1 MKKTVKSVKKSA
13 KERVEFVDVTPHRSI
28 MLKLGQSGYSLSEAL
43 AELID
48 NSIDASLPEKKL
60 NIDIS
65 LDEKKI
71 SIVDNGSGMPKDVAS
86 KVLKLGFSTKEGL
99 STLGKFGLG
108 LKTSCLSLGKSFD
121 IKTSPV
127 GSDEEYSVSFDEDSW
142 MKSGE
147 WHKYPLKITKGVA
160 KGKSYTKII
169 IENINRFYKKQVRK
183 PWKLKNTEGVVLGE
197 QFTPID
203 SAGIYVPA
211 GQAPLVSTVYMTVV
225 PARIAGVKRI
235 ALATPPDKSGNIN
248 PHILVVADL
257 LKVNEIYKV
266 GGAQAIAA
274 FTFGTKTIP
283 AVHKIAGPGNA
294 YVTEAK
300 RQAYGYVDIDMLA
313 GPTELVIIANRRSP
327 SAYLKADLL
336 AQAEHNGGLAILI
349 TNSKSQAKQFKHE
362 VNQGYVVLVKNLE
375 QAIEAANEIAP
386 EHLEILVKNPFKIVK
401 KIKNA
406 GAIFLGPY
414 SPVAV
419 GDYAAGPSHV
429 LPTGST
435 AKFFSGLSLNDFYK
449 SSHII
454 SYSKKALEDIRAPL
468 EKIANIEGL
477 SKHLESVKVRFE

>member
-1 MKKTVKSVKKSA
+1 MKIIKYGSQELRKIYNRTLCRKPKVISTVA
-13 KERVEFVDVTPHRSI
+13 KILEDVR
-28 MLKLGQSGYSLSEAL
+28 LCGDEAL
-43 AELID
+43 CRYTRKYDKVKILPKYLKVTQAEISGAYQNIQPD
-48 NSIDASLPEKKL
+48 FVESL
-60 NIDIS
+60 
-65 LDEKKI
+65 
-71 SIVDNGSGMPKDVAS
+71 
-86 KVLKLGFSTKEGL
+86 
-99 STLGKFGLG
+99 
-108 LKTSCLSLGKSFD
+108 
-121 IKTSPV
+121 
-127 GSDEEYSVSFDEDSW
+127 
-142 MKSGE
+142 
-147 WHKYPLKITKGVA
+147 
-160 KGKSYTKII
+160 KII

-375 QAIEAANEIAP
+375 QAIEVANEIAP